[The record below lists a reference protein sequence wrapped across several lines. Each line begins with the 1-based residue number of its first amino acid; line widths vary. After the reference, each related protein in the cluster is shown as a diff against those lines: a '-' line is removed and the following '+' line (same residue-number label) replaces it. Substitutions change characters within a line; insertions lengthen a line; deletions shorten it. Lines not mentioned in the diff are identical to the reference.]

1 MNKQELKN
9 VINDVVRDEK
19 RNGELG
25 ESSLVLEKLTEI
37 GDIIAVDRKY
47 LRSCIQEVFENSN
60 PINGFLG
67 MFGFKIIKENDTKKI
82 MRDPLTGEK
91 LENIFKVDEKKL
103 KVMVS
108 DMSKELIASEKKNTE
123 KMTGYINKIN
133 SLIEELDN
141 EQIKSAKNDQE
152 YKIYIDTVV
161 KHLQFIL
168 SQIGPE
174 QMNTPV
180 AMEIQELFTDLG
192 MKIFWNQEGSE
203 LSESSMFQILK
214 INAPQN
220 HKIKPCIMQNDE
232 VISQGVIF
240 ITDTEEK
247 SEEEKEWEKKHL

>member
-1 MNKQELKN
+1 
-9 VINDVVRDEK
+9 
-19 RNGELG
+19 
-25 ESSLVLEKLTEI
+25 
-37 GDIIAVDRKY
+37 
-47 LRSCIQEVFENSN
+47 
-60 PINGFLG
+60 
-67 MFGFKIIKENDTKKI
+67 
-82 MRDPLTGEK
+82 
-91 LENIFKVDEKKL
+91 
-103 KVMVS
+103 
-108 DMSKELIASEKKNTE
+108 MSKELIDSEKKNTE

-247 SEEEKEWEKKHL
+247 SEEEK

>member
-1 MNKQELKN
+1 MEFYSKKYWEKGGLFMNKQELKN

-47 LRSCIQEVFENSN
+47 LHSCIQEVFENSN

-82 MRDPLTGEK
+82 TRDPLTGEK

-103 KVMVS
+103 KIMVS
-108 DMSKELIASEKKNTE
+108 DMSKELIASEKKNAE

-152 YKIYIDTVV
+152 YKIYI
-161 KHLQFIL
+161 
-168 SQIGPE
+168 
-174 QMNTPV
+174 NTPV

-203 LSESSMFQILK
+203 LAESSMFQILK

-220 HKIKPCIMQNDE
+220 YKIKPCIMQNDE

-240 ITDTEEK
+240 VTDTEEK
-247 SEEEKEWEKKHL
+247 SGEEK